1 MLLLAMVVGVVSFP
15 AIGAES
21 GRRFLL
27 LHNSYTTSGAF
38 PNSPTA
44 KGAKDFL
51 FGVPRRVDANSVLVP
66 PNWQYSGIEATF
78 DDGWWKGDF
87 DGLEQSIA
95 KIEDAIDTYQ
105 TTGIIGHEQG
115 ATAAAIVAARA
126 ALGEGPQIKFAV
138 CCGAL
143 MPTKGPYAD
152 LFERLRATDAALT
165 VPTLHC
171 LSKSSSVCE
180 ESEQLAECFGP
191 SARLLWHDN
200 GDALPS
206 SSWWEETQGF
216 PEKSIGGNRWV
227 TQYAGPFYYPD
238 RMTRMRSS

>member
-1 MLLLAMVVGVVSFP
+1 MRAVGIFRIRQRVRGVRGGGER
-15 AIGAES
+15 GAEERAARTFAPRVRAGI
-21 GRRFLL
+21 GRDVRR
-27 LHNSYTTSGAF
+27 
-38 PNSPTA
+38 
-44 KGAKDFL
+44 
-51 FGVPRRVDANSVLVP
+51 PRRGSLGERLGFET
-66 PNWQYSGIEATF
+66 Q
-78 DDGWWKGDF
+78 
-87 DGLEQSIA
+87 
-95 KIEDAIDTYQ
+95 
-105 TTGIIGHEQG
+105 
-115 ATAAAIVAARA
+115 ARA